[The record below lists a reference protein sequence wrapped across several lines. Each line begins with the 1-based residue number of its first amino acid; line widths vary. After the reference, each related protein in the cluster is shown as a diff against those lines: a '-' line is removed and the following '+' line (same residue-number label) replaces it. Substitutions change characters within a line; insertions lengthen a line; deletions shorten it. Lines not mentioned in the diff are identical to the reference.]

1 MYNSLKGKVAIVTG
15 GSMGIGEAIVRRYA
29 EEGMRVVINY
39 RSHPEEATKI
49 ADAIKQAGGEAI
61 TVQGDVSKEDDMIN
75 LVKQAVEH
83 FGQLDVFVNNAG
95 VEMPSPSQMSLEDWQ
110 KVIDVNLTGAFLG
123 AREALKY
130 FVEHNVKGNII
141 NMSSVHEIIPWPTF
155 VHYAASKGGVK
166 LMTQTLAMEYA
177 PKGIRINAIGPG
189 AINTPINA
197 EKFEDPKQR
206 ADVESMIPMGNIGKP
221 EEISAVAAWLA
232 SDEASYVTGITLFA
246 DGGMTLYPSF
256 HWTRVTPAFLLYQ
269 GRNPS
274 CRIFLRC

>member
-49 ADAIKQAGGEAI
+49 ADSIKQAGGEAI

-95 VEMPSPSQMSLEDWQ
+95 VEMPSPSHEMSLEDWQ

-256 HWTRVTPAFLLYQ
+256 QA
-269 GRNPS
+269 GRG
-274 CRIFLRC
+274 

>member
-1 MYNSLKGKVAIVTG
+1 MYESLKGKVAIVTG

-39 RSHPEEATKI
+39 RSHPEEAKKI
-49 ADAIKQAGGEAI
+49 AESIKEQGGEALI
-61 TVQGDVSKEDDMIN
+61 VQGDVSKEDDMIN
-75 LVKQAVEH
+75 LVKETIAH

-95 VEMPSPSQMSLEDWQ
+95 IEMPSASHEMSLEDWQ

-130 FVEHNVKGNII
+130 FVEHDVKGSII

-177 PKGIRINAIGPG
+177 PKGIRVNAIGPG

-197 EKFEDPKQR
+197 EKFEDPEQR
-206 ADVESMIPMGNIGKP
+206 KEVESMIPMGNIGKP

-256 HWTRVTPAFLLYQ
+256 QA
-269 GRNPS
+269 GRG
-274 CRIFLRC
+274 